1 MTSNGS
7 TNGNAQVAQ
16 PAVKQ
21 ATNVSIEDL
30 YKHFGVLADAKE
42 DAGKVYILDFVCFFF
57 LITSF
62 IFNFE

>member
-1 MTSNGS
+1 MTSNGN

-30 YKHFGVLADAKE
+30 YKYFGVLADAKE
-42 DAGKVYILDFVCFFF
+42 DAGKVYIIDFLLFSYNVIYFFY
-57 LITSF
+57 
-62 IFNFE
+62 FE

>member
-1 MTSNGS
+1 MTSNGN

-30 YKHFGVLADAKE
+30 YKYFGVLADAKE
-42 DAGKVYILDFVCFFF
+42 DAGKVYIIDFLFFSF
-57 LITSF
+57 L
-62 IFNFE
+62 

>member
-7 TNGNAQVAQ
+7 TNGSAQVAQ

-21 ATNVSIEDL
+21 QQPQTNVSIEDL

-42 DAGKVYILDFVCFFF
+42 DAGKVNFFSLHF
-57 LITSF
+57 LF
-62 IFNFE
+62 IFV